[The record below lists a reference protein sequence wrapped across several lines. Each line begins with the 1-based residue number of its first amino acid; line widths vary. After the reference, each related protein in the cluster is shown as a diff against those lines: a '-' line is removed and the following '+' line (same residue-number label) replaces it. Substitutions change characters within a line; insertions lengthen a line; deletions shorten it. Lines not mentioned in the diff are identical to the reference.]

1 MFIVYLIGCV
11 LNKHN
16 FGRKITE
23 FNWDFQILG
32 KKCAR
37 RTKQCLD
44 QVVLLVTFTD
54 YFRITMTLKQKKCNV
69 MPQDVGV
76 KIICSVK
83 NKSDNAYTVI
93 LTSYMDFTP

>member
-1 MFIVYLIGCV
+1 
-11 LNKHN
+11 
-16 FGRKITE
+16 
-23 FNWDFQILG
+23 
-32 KKCAR
+32 
-37 RTKQCLD
+37 
-44 QVVLLVTFTD
+44 
-54 YFRITMTLKQKKCNV
+54 MTLKQKKCNV